1 MFGRHIVEDS
11 MKALIV
17 YNSIAQGNTEKVARV
32 IAEVLEARLV
42 KPSECA
48 LETLREFDVVGFG
61 SGIYFEK
68 YHRGLR
74 DMVQR
79 LSDAEGRKTFVFSTS
94 GCGDP
99 RYNKPFVKLLSEK
112 GFSVVGTFTCKGFD
126 NYGFV
131 KHIGGVSKGRPDKND
146 LERARS
152 FATSLKKKG

>member
-1 MFGRHIVEDS
+1 

-17 YNSIAQGNTEKVARV
+17 YNSIAQGNTEKIARV
-32 IAEVLEARLV
+32 IAEVLEARLM
-42 KPSECA
+42 KASECA

-68 YHRGLR
+68 HHKGLR

-79 LSDAEGRKTFVFSTS
+79 LSDAEGRKAFVFSTS
-94 GCGDP
+94 GCGDAK
-99 RYNKPFVKLLSEK
+99 YNKPFVMLVTQK
-112 GFSVVGTFTCKGFD
+112 GFNVVGTFTCKGFD

-152 FATSLKKKG
+152 FATSIKKKS